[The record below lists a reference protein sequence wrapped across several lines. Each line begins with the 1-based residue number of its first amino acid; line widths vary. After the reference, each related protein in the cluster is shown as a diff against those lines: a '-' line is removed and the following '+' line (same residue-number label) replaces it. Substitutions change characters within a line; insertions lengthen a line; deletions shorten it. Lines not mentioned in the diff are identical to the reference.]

1 MICNEPSPHQRQLWV
16 STGVHTKLKVTG
28 AQAHHGATLPARM
41 GEESSVSA
49 RLGPGG
55 TVTRWEPVP
64 SFPLRVLMKVVSFSV
79 FTSLTGHNVRQNKAG
94 KNIHI

>member
-1 MICNEPSPHQRQLWV
+1 MPDPPS
-16 STGVHTKLKVTG
+16 
-28 AQAHHGATLPARM
+28 PARM

-55 TVTRWEPVP
+55 TVTRWEPAP

-79 FTSLTGHNVRQNKAG
+79 FTSWREAVKCKAG
-94 KNIHI
+94 MEKKAEIER

>member
-1 MICNEPSPHQRQLWV
+1 MAEPAS
-16 STGVHTKLKVTG
+16 
-28 AQAHHGATLPARM
+28 PARM

-55 TVTRWEPVP
+55 TVTRWEPAP

-79 FTSLTGHNVRQNKAG
+79 FNSWREAEHTRQGRKRRQNLKEI
-94 KNIHI
+94 NM